1 MAVPYPRTRTSCR
14 TKIPVVPIVEPGLAI
29 GDAAGKTDKDRANG
43 ADAAI
48 ASTHIT
54 SDLRAGSLGYYKVLI
69 NPIYKIGSWMKL
81 HEKAK
86 RSRPISVDLYAKTQS
101 GC

>member
-1 MAVPYPRTRTSCR
+1 MSYH
-14 TKIPVVPIVEPGLAI
+14 KEIPVFPIVEPGLVI

-69 NPIYKIGSWMKL
+69 NPIYKIGSWIKL

-86 RSRPISVDLYAKTQS
+86 RSRPIAVDLYAKTQS

>member
-1 MAVPYPRTRTSCR
+1 MSYH
-14 TKIPVVPIVEPGLAI
+14 KEIPVFPTVEPGLAI

-54 SDLRAGSLGYYKVLI
+54 SDLRAGCLGYYKVLI
-69 NPIYKIGSWMKL
+69 NPTYKIRSWIKL
-81 HEKAK
+81 HEKTK
-86 RSRPISVDLYAKTQS
+86 RSRPIAVGLYAKTQS
-101 GC
+101 SC

>member
-43 ADAAI
+43 SDAAI
-48 ASTHIT
+48 ASTNIT
-54 SDLRAGSLGYYKVLI
+54 SDLRPGCLGYFKVLI
-69 NPIYKIGSWMKL
+69 NLAYKIRSGMKL
-81 HEKAK
+81 HEKTK
-86 RSRPISVDLYAKTQS
+86 RSRPIAIALDSKT
-101 GC
+101 